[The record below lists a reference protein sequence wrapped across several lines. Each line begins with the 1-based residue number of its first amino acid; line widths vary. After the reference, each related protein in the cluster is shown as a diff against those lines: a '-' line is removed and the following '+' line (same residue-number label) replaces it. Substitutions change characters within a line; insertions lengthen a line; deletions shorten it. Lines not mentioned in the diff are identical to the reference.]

1 MFLGALFM
9 IDNIKMLQNKY
20 QFQNSISNNSAF
32 IVSGRT
38 GKLPCYKFFLFN
50 EKGPAMLN

>member
-1 MFLGALFM
+1 MFLGALFV
-9 IDNIKMLQNKY
+9 IDNIKMIQNKY
-20 QFQNSISNNSAF
+20 QFQKSIRTTAF

-50 EKGPAMLN
+50 EKDSAMLN

>member
-1 MFLGALFM
+1 MFLGALFV
-9 IDNIKMLQNKY
+9 IDNIKVMQNKY
-20 QFQNSISNNSAF
+20 QFQNQFRTTAF

-50 EKGPAMLN
+50 EKDSALLN